1 MILRN
6 LSGEVQVLTDTDGT
20 LKTVRPNALVTVNE
34 LVGFRVLAHQPRVW
48 VVEQVLIPPPP
59 PSTTPPAR

>member
-6 LSGEVQVLTDTDGT
+6 LSSEVQVLKDTDGT
-20 LKTVRPNALVTVNE
+20 LKTVRPNSLVTVHE
-34 LVGFRVLAHQPRVW
+34 LVGFRVLADQPRVW
-48 VVEQVLIPPPP
+48 VVEPVLIPPPP